1 MIVKNG
7 HFDTPSDLTGPDSL
21 FGREAPLVL
30 EVGFG
35 DGQFLSHLGRMHPE
49 WNLLGA
55 EISLGSV
62 WRTYRRMKRDGIE
75 HVRLYKGNAGF
86 IVRDVVAKGA
96 LSRVYVNFPDPWPR
110 KKQWKNRLLQPD
122 FFRTLQSR
130 LAAGGRL
137 ELTTDH
143 PGYFEYALEAA
154 ARSTCF
160 TTEQGTPP
168 EAALQ
173 TKYARKW
180 LDQGKPIFHARFHPD
195 PIPAATSSVP
205 TPVRAAAPGGAAARY
220 DAPLLLKIPM
230 QHALL
235 SGRLPAHLTF
245 EKQVQA
251 FSGGHV
257 IILEVFRKITAS
269 GTGPP
274 NENDQDSLLFKV
286 VTEEPDLR
294 QELLIQAWQRDE
306 DAVHVSLQGF
316 GEPLSTPA
324 VREAVR
330 AVTLW
335 LETQGLSVQ
344 KAWI

>member
-1 MIVKNG
+1 VIVKNG
-7 HFDTPSDLTGPDSL
+7 HFNTPTDLTGAAGL
-21 FGREAPLVL
+21 FGRAAPVVL

-35 DGQFLSHLGRMHPE
+35 DGRFLSHLGRTHPE

-62 WRTYRRMKRDGIE
+62 WRTYRRMKRDGIR

-86 IVRDVVAKGA
+86 IVRDVVGHGT

-122 FFRTLQSR
+122 FFRTLHAR
-130 LAAGGRL
+130 LAAGGHL

-143 PGYFEYALEAA
+143 PGYFEYALVSA
-154 ARSTCF
+154 ARSECF
-160 TTEQGTPP
+160 SAQEGAPP

-173 TKYARKW
+173 TKYAQKW
-180 LDQGKPIFHARFHPD
+180 LGQGKPIFHAKFR
-195 PIPAATSSVP
+195 PIEGANL
-205 TPVRAAAPGGAAARY
+205 AAAHT
-220 DAPLLLKIPM
+220 DAPLIQKIPM

-235 SGRLPAHLTF
+235 SGRLPAHPTF
-245 EKQVQA
+245 EKQVHA

-257 IILEVFRKITAS
+257 IMLEVFRKITAAGANAAADPAGDS
-269 GTGPP
+269 ASDSAA
-274 NENDQDSLLFKV
+274 EHDQDSLLFKV

-294 QELLIQAWQRDE
+294 QELLIQAWQRTPNT
-306 DAVHVSLQGF
+306 VHVSLQGF

-335 LETQGLSVQ
+335 LETQGLAVQ
-344 KAWI
+344 DAWI

>member
-7 HFDTPSDLTGPDSL
+7 HFDTPTDLTGAAGL
-21 FGREAPLVL
+21 FGRAAPLVL

-35 DGQFLSHLGRMHPE
+35 DGRFLSHLGRTHPE

-62 WRTYRRMKRDGIE
+62 WRTYRRMKRDAIE

-86 IVRDVVAKGA
+86 IVRDVVAPSA

-122 FFRTLQSR
+122 FFRTLHAR
-130 LAAGGRL
+130 LAPGGHL

-143 PGYFEYALEAA
+143 PGYFEYALAA
-154 ARSTCF
+154 AASSECF
-160 TTEQGTPP
+160 LAQEGAPP

-173 TKYARKW
+173 TKYAQKW
-180 LDQGKPIFHARFHPD
+180 LGQGKPIFHAKFR
-195 PIPAATSSVP
+195 PIEHVAAGANLAAAHTAEAANPAA
-205 TPVRAAAPGGAAARY
+205 
-220 DAPLLLKIPM
+220 PLIQKIPM

-235 SGRLPAHLTF
+235 SGRLPAHPTF
-245 EKQVQA
+245 EKQVHA

-257 IILEVFRKITAS
+257 IMLEVFRKITAADPATDS
-269 GTGPP
+269 PA
-274 NENDQDSLLFKV
+274 EHDQDSLLFKV

-294 QELLIQAWQRDE
+294 QELLIQAWQRTP

-330 AVTLW
+330 SVTLW
-335 LETQGLSVQ
+335 LETQGLAV
-344 KAWI
+344 KDAWI

>member
-7 HFDTPSDLTGPDSL
+7 HFNTPTDLTGAAGL
-21 FGREAPLVL
+21 FGRAAPLVL

-35 DGQFLSHLGRMHPE
+35 DGRFLSHLGQTHPE

-62 WRTYRRMKRDGIE
+62 WRAYRRIKRDGVDN
-75 HVRLYKGNAGF
+75 VRLYKGNAGF
-86 IVRDVVAKGA
+86 IVRDVIAPGA
-96 LSRVYVNFPDPWPR
+96 LERIYVNFPDPWPR
-110 KKQWKNRLLQPD
+110 KKQWKNRLLQPE
-122 FFRTLQSR
+122 FFRILHSR
-130 LAAGGRL
+130 LAPGGRL

-154 ARSTCF
+154 ARSGCF
-160 TTEQGTPP
+160 TAEEGTPP
-168 EAALQ
+168 EAALE

-180 LDQGKPIFHARFHPD
+180 LDQGKPIFHARFLPD
-195 PIPAATSSVP
+195 ETSSPAVDAS
-205 TPVRAAAPGGAAARY
+205 TGAAPAVPPDTPARY
-220 DAPLLLKIPM
+220 DAPLIQKTPM

-235 SGRLPAHLTF
+235 SGRLPAHPSF
-245 EKQVQA
+245 EKQVHA

-257 IILEVFRKITAS
+257 ILLEAFRAIDT
-269 GTGPP
+269 
-274 NENDQDSLLFKV
+274 QDSLLFKV

-294 QELLIQAWQRDE
+294 QELLIQAWQREE

-316 GEPLSTPA
+316 GEPLSTPG

-335 LETQGLSVQ
+335 LEGQGLAVQ
-344 KAWI
+344 DTWI